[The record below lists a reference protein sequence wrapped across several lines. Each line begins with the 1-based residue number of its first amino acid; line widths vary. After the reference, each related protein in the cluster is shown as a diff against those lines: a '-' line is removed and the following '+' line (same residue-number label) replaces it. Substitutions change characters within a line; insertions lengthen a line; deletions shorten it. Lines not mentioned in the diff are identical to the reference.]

1 MTENLKNE
9 IAAMARR
16 LYSRGLTTVSGG
28 NISARHGSGS
38 ILITRSGPDKGKLT
52 AEDIC
57 EISTEGENLSVPIS
71 PSMEKEMHLEIYRR
85 RPGVNAVIHA
95 HTPVASAFSATGR
108 NIDTTL
114 TGESYLILGKVQ
126 RIPGGT
132 MGSAPLAE
140 EAAEAAE
147 NSDVILMENHGP
159 VCLGKTLME
168 AYNRV
173 EVLEHA
179 ARMTLITHLLGGCS
193 PLSGETIRSIDSLFG
208 NRSDPG

>member
-1 MTENLKNE
+1 MTEGLKEE

-16 LYSRGLTTVSGG
+16 LYRRGLTTVSGG
-28 NISARHGSGS
+28 NISARHVSGS
-38 ILITRSGPDKGKLT
+38 ILITRSGPDKGNLS

-57 EISTEGENLSVPIS
+57 EISAEGENLSPALS
-71 PSMEKEMHLEIYRR
+71 PSMEKEMHLKIYRR
-85 RPGVNAVIHA
+85 RPETNAVIHA
-95 HTPVASAFSATGR
+95 HTPIASAFSCAGR

-126 RIPGGT
+126 RVAGGAI
-132 MGSAPLAE
+132 GSGPLAE
-140 EAAEAAE
+140 AAAEAAE
-147 NSDVILMENHGP
+147 NSDVILIQNHGP

-168 AYNRV
+168 AYNRI

-193 PLSGETIRSIDSLFG
+193 PLSGEALENIESLFG
-208 NRSDPG
+208 NGRDAG